1 MASKMKENVIYT
13 EYFGHTEDYKKKF
26 GQNTIVL
33 MQVGSFIEVYG
44 LKGDPIA
51 SQIEKY
57 AEICGLN
64 IAEKTHQYRGKTV
77 LMCGFRDY
85 CLDSYL
91 TTLMNAPDAFTVVV
105 FMQDEDSSAGDRK
118 TRSLTAIY
126 SPGTYVSG
134 ELHAAEGGAGVSNYI
149 LSIWFEPFKTRK
161 TPQLMIG
168 MAACNIFT
176 GKTHFYEYQTTNVLL
191 DGGDPGYTTTFDALE
206 QFMTAFQPN
215 EVLVLSPDTIIEKM
229 PWVLK
234 RVGVK
239 TSNIRIVSSTTDTCA
254 KNCQKQQYMDHLL
267 GMFFGANTFQTCQE
281 FIRHAIGTQAL
292 VYLLNYIQ
300 EHNTIFAQTIE
311 LPPFTNLSNTM
322 ILANHSL
329 EQLHIIGTGVTVL
342 SHMDKCRTPMGS
354 RHLRYQLLHPTCDT
368 TFLKNEY
375 RAVQEM
381 LSNHKLLNHVR
392 EHLANVYDVE
402 KIAQQIALK
411 KLQPSGIGHLY
422 RATVA
427 AIQVLDEFVSNK
439 SLGEYIT
446 AGIFGEEGESSSS
459 SSMFSNLLNILEQQ
473 FVIDQCRGTTIEPAM
488 IKRGAFPVLDA
499 LMDAHTTKY
508 EEWCGVRNVL
518 NRLIWKAEGEPDVS
532 IEYVKE
538 HKTNVNGY
546 SLIITPTRSNLLK
559 KVLEK
564 PADLPPQL
572 KQLHI
577 HTKSGASNYEVRCE
591 YLNTLNSTIMELLD
605 GIQKSTALAYRTILT
620 TLGNTQWLCV
630 IKKLAAILCRMDF
643 LQSRA
648 YVAHKYKYCCPEL
661 EDEDVGGYVDAREL
675 RHCLIECLNQR
686 EVYVANDL
694 RLGQSVS
701 DQSVSDLSQSML
713 LYGTNMVGKTSLIR
727 ALGISVVLAQ
737 AGMFVPCTSFKY
749 RPYHALY
756 TRILGNDNLHQGLS
770 TLAAEMVELRE
781 ILHYADNR
789 SLVLGDEVCKGTEI
803 ESALS
808 IFAAALIHLH
818 QKSVSYIFATHF
830 HAILDF
836 AEIKQMKHLR
846 ICHMSVHYDA
856 SLDCLV
862 YDRVLREG
870 GGARS
875 YGLEVCKSLH
885 MPREFIDTAYSL
897 RNTYFTESRGEL
909 QRPLAVAYNSQKVR
923 GRCEMCNEHVGEEI
937 HHLQEQRHAD
947 DDGFIGSVHKN
958 HGGNLASLCEAC
970 HIKVHSE
977 NLHIVRKK
985 TTDGFRLFQTE
996 KR

>member
-1 MASKMKENVIYT
+1 MKENVIYT

-91 TTLMNAPDAFTVVV
+91 TTLMSAPDAFTVVV
-105 FMQDEDSSAGDRK
+105 FMQDEDSSTGDRK

-322 ILANHSL
+322 TLANHSL
-329 EQLHIIGTGVTVL
+329 EQLHIIGTGVSVL

-422 RATVA
+422 RATGS
-427 AIQVLDEFVSNK
+427 AIRVLDEFVSNK
-439 SLGEYIT
+439 TLGEYIT
-446 AGIFGEEGESSSS
+446 AGILGEEGGS
-459 SSMFSNLLNILEQQ
+459 SSMFANLLNILEQH

-591 YLNTLNSTIMELLD
+591 YLNTLNNTIMELLD

-661 EDEDVGGYVDAREL
+661 EEEEEDVGGYVDAREL

-694 RLGQSVS
+694 RLGQSPKG
-701 DQSVSDLSQSML
+701 DPNQSPKGDPNQSML

-781 ILHYADNR
+781 ILHYADKR

-818 QKSVSYIFATHF
+818 QKNVSYIFATHF

-836 AEIKQMKHLR
+836 AEIKQMNHLR

-862 YDRVLREG
+862 YDRKLKDG

-923 GRCEMCNEHVGEEI
+923 GRCEICNEHLGEEI

-996 KR
+996 KC